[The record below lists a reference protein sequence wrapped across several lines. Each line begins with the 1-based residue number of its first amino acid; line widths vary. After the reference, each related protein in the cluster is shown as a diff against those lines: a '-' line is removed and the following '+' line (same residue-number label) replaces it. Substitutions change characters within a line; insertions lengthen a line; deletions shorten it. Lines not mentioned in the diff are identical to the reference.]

1 MSRGYKVLEV
11 NVEEVKQLM
20 NEAKT
25 KEEFR
30 RYQSIY
36 LRVSEKMPTS
46 LIAKVT
52 GLSESHVHRTHS

>member
-1 MSRGYKVLEV
+1 MSRGYQVLEV

-36 LRVSEKMPTS
+36 LGRV
-46 LIAKVT
+46 IN
-52 GLSESHVHRTHS
+52 